1 MSARCSASGVAA
13 WRRGTGA
20 AFVAALLAGSSAAA
34 FAQGSVFLQTLARV
48 NVITSNCPGWEISH
62 GEWVLLTGTGDAL
75 AARLGLDPA
84 LYERRYF
91 GRAFELLDDPANCDR
106 IGPEARPL
114 LRRLVAMG
122 GSTDA
127 IVSGIPAVPGKPA
140 AAGANPPG
148 KAKGASKGKGQ
159 GKNNGQGNSKGS
171 KGHGNNK
178 GQGSGKGHGNNKGQG
193 SGKGNSNGKGQ
204 GNSGPDKSN
213 GRSGKP

>member
-20 AFVAALLAGSSAAA
+20 AFVAALLAVSSAAA
-34 FAQGSVFLQTLARV
+34 FAQGSVRVRLPDLSGLSGGEANAFLQTLARV

-148 KAKGASKGKGQ
+148 KANES
-159 GKNNGQGNSKGS
+159 
-171 KGHGNNK
+171 
-178 GQGSGKGHGNNKGQG
+178 
-193 SGKGNSNGKGQ
+193 
-204 GNSGPDKSN
+204 
-213 GRSGKP
+213 R